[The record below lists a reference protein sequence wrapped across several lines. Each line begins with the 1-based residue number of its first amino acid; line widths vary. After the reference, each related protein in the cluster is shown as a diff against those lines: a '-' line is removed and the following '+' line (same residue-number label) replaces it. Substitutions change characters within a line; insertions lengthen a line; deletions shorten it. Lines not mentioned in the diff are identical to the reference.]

1 MICLMP
7 DSIKSDKN
15 STNFVRFD
23 KAKIN
28 FIEIES
34 DIIFKPFGCV
44 TLCIEKSSNN
54 PVDLYLWTKI
64 LSLLCS
70 DPFGVVNGS

>member
-1 MICLMP
+1 LMP
-7 DSIKSDKN
+7 DSIKSDRN

-23 KAKIN
+23 KAKKN
-28 FIEIES
+28 LSKLSQKWF
-34 DIIFKPFGCV
+34 FKPVGCV